1 MPPDVADDLRSSQ
14 FQFEKAMSKLKKI
27 TSGIRRDLP
36 VEIDVSVVVP
46 QAKVAWEEGR
56 LALNSYFEILN
67 SVTGLKGEMVS
78 IPPSGLNQVKVG
90 VICYDAWRNLSS
102 MTHDAPQTFAKITP
116 NISYFHHPMK
126 HLIRST
132 VDRSVVTMNS

>member
-36 VEIDVSVVVP
+36 VEIDVTVVVP
-46 QAKVAWEEGR
+46 QAKEAWEEGR
-56 LALNSYFEILN
+56 LALNSYFEVLN

-90 VICYDAWRNLSS
+90 VAYYGVWSIYL
-102 MTHDAPQTFAKITP
+102 Q
-116 NISYFHHPMK
+116 
-126 HLIRST
+126 
-132 VDRSVVTMNS
+132 